1 MAQLTPGIT
10 YWQIKQVTDWQLT
23 EEALRQALA
32 KLVNA
37 ISSLEVTQAWGTGQ
51 ASSSDGKR
59 FRLRRKVLQQTYSPR
74 FHDYAIEFY
83 SFVADNYA
91 PFYSTVIECTDRDA
105 AYVLDGLLYNESDLA
120 LEEHYTDTHGYTEI
134 NFTAFAML
142 GRRFS
147 PRIRGLQKQRI
158 YRIDTVKDYGPLASL
173 VDRAGRTI
181 HMDWICD
188 QWDRMGQFY
197 ASFEN
202 GHTTASTALKR
213 LVG

>member
-1 MAQLTPGIT
+1 
-10 YWQIKQVTDWQLT
+10 
-23 EEALRQALA
+23 
-32 KLVNA
+32 VNA
-37 ISSLEVTQAWGTGQ
+37 ISNLDVTQVWGPGQ
-51 ASSSDGKR
+51 TSSNDGQR

-134 NFTAFAML
+134 NFAAFAML
-142 GRRFS
+142 GRRFA

-158 YRIDTVKDYGPLASL
+158 YRIDEVKDYGPLVSL

-188 QWDRMGQFY
+188 Q
-197 ASFEN
+197 
-202 GHTTASTALKR
+202 
-213 LVG
+213 